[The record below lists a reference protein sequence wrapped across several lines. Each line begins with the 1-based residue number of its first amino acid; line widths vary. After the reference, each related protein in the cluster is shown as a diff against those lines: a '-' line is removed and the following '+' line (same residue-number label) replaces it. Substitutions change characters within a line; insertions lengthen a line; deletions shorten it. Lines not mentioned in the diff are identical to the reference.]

1 MPEIGII
8 TPVFSSVM
16 RFEGMILLLVLG
28 LLGCKKKQL
37 SAVDVYGH
45 AGNGL
50 KTQHSPYY
58 HNTLESIELALG
70 TEGVTGVEIDVQLSA
85 DGDLWVFHDDY
96 LQDETDGT
104 GCINEQTSAELEGI
118 RYTSL
123 HKEKLI
129 RLSDLHFEL
138 YTGRTILIDARHY
151 NACSAL
157 AVDGTTYTQRLADIR
172 DAAPGVS
179 FIVLTRY
186 KDWIPAFKSLNF
198 TVLFEYEQRS
208 ELELLAQAGI
218 TIDGVVI
225 RNNGITADEIKEF
238 HANGKQVILF
248 DIRAPKTT
256 RRAMK
261 KLPDGVIVDDIKTAL
276 IEKS

>member
-1 MPEIGII
+1 
-8 TPVFSSVM
+8 M
-16 RFEGMILLLVLG
+16 RFEGIVLLLLLG

-37 SAVDVYGH
+37 SNVDVYGH

-70 TEGVTGVEIDVQLSA
+70 TEGATGVEIDVQLSA

-118 RYTSL
+118 HYASL

-129 RLSDLHFEL
+129 RLSDLRFEL
-138 YTGRTILIDARHY
+138 YGGSTILIDARHY
-151 NACSAL
+151 NACSKVT
-157 AVDGTTYTQRLADIR
+157 VDGEVYAQRLAAIR
-172 DAAPGVS
+172 DEAPGVS
-179 FIVLTRY
+179 FIILTRY

-198 TVLFEYEQRS
+198 MVLFEYEQRS
-208 ELELLAQAGI
+208 ELDVLAQEGI
-218 TIDGVVI
+218 DTDGVVI
-225 RNNGITADEIKEF
+225 RNNGITADEIEEF
-238 HANGKQVILF
+238 HANGKHVILF